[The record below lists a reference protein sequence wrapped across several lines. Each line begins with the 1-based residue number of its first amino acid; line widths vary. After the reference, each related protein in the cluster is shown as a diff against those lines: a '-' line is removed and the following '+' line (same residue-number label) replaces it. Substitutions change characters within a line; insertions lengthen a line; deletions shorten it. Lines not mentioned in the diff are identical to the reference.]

1 MNFYNKINFTNNNEF
16 YQYDDDDE
24 DEDDDGYDVTEELQF

>member
-16 YQYDDDDE
+16 YQYDDDE